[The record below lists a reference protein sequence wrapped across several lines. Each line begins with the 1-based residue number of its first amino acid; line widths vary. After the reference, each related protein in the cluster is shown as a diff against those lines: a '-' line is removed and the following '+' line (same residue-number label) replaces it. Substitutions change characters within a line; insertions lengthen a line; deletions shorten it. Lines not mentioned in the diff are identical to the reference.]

1 MTGLMLWSAV
11 TIFASMTA
19 VWIASLA
26 VRDASI
32 VDVFWGLGFVCVAG
46 VGLAL
51 GDGVAGRKIFIFI
64 LIALWGVRLA
74 TYIGIR
80 NHGAGEDPRYVKMR
94 QSAGRSFWWSSLFRV
109 FWLQGAIMWIV
120 SLPLMAVAAGTSPSF
135 PSIYDVVGAALW
147 AVGLFFEAVGDW
159 QLRRFKSDGENKGKV
174 MDRGLWRY
182 TRHPNYFGDAA
193 MWWGIGLI
201 AVGVPWGWATLV
213 GPILMTF
220 FLMKVSGVVLLE
232 KSLKNTKPQYAEYVR
247 RTSAFL
253 PRPPK
258 PKQS

>member
-1 MTGLMLWSAV
+1 MTELMFWSAV
-11 TIFASMTA
+11 GIFAAMTA
-19 VWIASLA
+19 VWLVSVA

-32 VDVFWGLGFVCVAG
+32 VDIFWGLGFVGVAAIG
-46 VGLAL
+46 FAL
-51 GDGVAGRKIFIFI
+51 GDGVSGRKTFIFI
-64 LIALWGVRLA
+64 LIAIWGVRLA

-94 QSAGRSFWWSSLFRV
+94 ENAGDSFWWSSLFKV

-120 SLPLMAVAAGTSPSF
+120 ALPLMAIAAGGSPSF
-135 PSIYDVVGAALW
+135 LSVSDVVGLVLW
-147 AVGLFFEAVGDW
+147 AVGLYFEAVGDW
-159 QLRRFKSDGENKGKV
+159 QLRRFKADPANKDKV

-193 MWWGIGLI
+193 MWWGVAVI
-201 AVGVPWGWATLV
+201 AIGVPWGWATLV
-213 GPILMTF
+213 GPALMTF
-220 FLMKVSGVVLLE
+220 FLMKVSGVALLE
-232 KSLKNTKPQYAEYVR
+232 KSLQNTKPQYADYVR

-258 PKQS
+258 PKES